1 MGCVGACKGARGD
14 PIMLYVLSIDYNPET
29 HVGASYYLL
38 VQLNKQLMLD

>member
-14 PIMLYVLSIDYNPET
+14 PIMLYALSIDYNPVT
-29 HVGASYYLL
+29 HVGYYLL